1 MKNYILGKFISRV
14 STPIPHREGLGVGLL
29 LLFFTFHFSLFTLT
43 SCSEPESSLVEFYE
57 DNKLNT
63 PNDTVYSVLGIINK
77 MQKLADR
84 TVILGE
90 IRGDLTE
97 ITENASNDLQQLANF
112 TADADN
118 AYNEVADYYAVIQN
132 CNFFLSRVD
141 TMLSKRGEKV
151 FAREYAAVKAF
162 RAWTYLQLAIHYG
175 SVPFVTQPILT
186 EKEGDVSLY
195 PKYDILQIA
204 DYFINDLAPY
214 VDTKTPEW
222 GNMNSLPSARFF
234 IPVRVLLGDLCLWS
248 GRYQEAAKYYHDY
261 FTVLNNT
268 HPLGITRAQWADYE
282 FTATTSNFSSA
293 FSRGNDETI
302 SYIPMETSEYDG
314 IISLL
319 PDVFN
324 STEDNNY
331 FFQVTSSGALKQ
343 LSRVQHYTLVYSD
356 PSTQMIDTI
365 SPPDTLIYENENLR
379 GDLRLYS
386 ILTQR
391 ASGTINTNYSSIRQT
406 NNKFPT
412 SRNSNSNSV
421 THQTIL
427 PTVTTYRLA
436 PIYLRYAEAL
446 NRAGFP
452 ESAFAV
458 LKWGLNYVTL
468 ERGYISSA
476 EQARAGGLIQ
486 FSQYSFTRENT
497 SGIHSRG
504 CGDADADTTYIIPS
518 LPTRNDSIL
527 YVENLLIDE
536 MALEEAFEGFRFADL
551 QRIALHRN
559 DPAFL
564 ADKIARRSGTL
575 NAALYQKL
583 IDKKNWYL
591 PLE

>member
-1 MKNYILGKFISRV
+1 MSRV

-29 LLFFTFHFSLFTLT
+29 LLFFISHFSLFTLS
-43 SCSEPESSLVEFYE
+43 SCTEPESSLVEFYE
-57 DNKLNT
+57 DNNLNT
-63 PNDTVYSVLGIINK
+63 PNDTVYSLLGIVNK
-77 MQKLADR
+77 IQKLADR

-97 ITENASNDLQQLANF
+97 VTENASNDLQQLANF
-112 TADADN
+112 TADANN
-118 AYNEVADYYAVIQN
+118 AYNEVSDYYAVIQN

-141 TMLSKRGEKV
+141 TMLTKRGEKV

-186 EKEGDVSLY
+186 EKEGDVNLY
-195 PKYDILQIA
+195 PKYDIQQIA
-204 DYFINDLAPY
+204 DYFITDLAPY

-222 GNMNSLPSARFF
+222 GNMNSLPSTKLF

-261 FTVLNNT
+261 FTVLNNAR
-268 HPLGITRAQWADYE
+268 PIGINRTMWTDHE
-282 FTATTSNFSSA
+282 FTMLASGYTSA
-293 FSRGNDETI
+293 FNRSGDETL
-302 SYIPMETSEYDG
+302 SYILMETSEYNG

-331 FFQVTSSGALKQ
+331 YFQATSSGALKQ
-343 LSRVQHYTLVYSD
+343 LSRAQHYTMVYSD

-365 SPPDTLIYENENLR
+365 SPPDTLTYVNENMR

-386 ILTQR
+386 VLSQR
-391 ASGTINTNYSSIRQT
+391 SSGTTNTNYSSIRQT
-406 NNKFPT
+406 NSKFPT
-412 SRNSNSNSV
+412 SANSNRNSV
-421 THQTIL
+421 THQLIL

-436 PIYLRYAEAL
+436 PVYLRYAEAL
-446 NRAGFP
+446 NRAGYP

-458 LKWGLNYVTL
+458 LKWGINYITL
-468 ERGYISSA
+468 ERGYISAA
-476 EQARAGGLIQ
+476 EQARAGSLIQ

-527 YVENLLIDE
+527 YVENLLVDE
-536 MALEEAFEGFRFADL
+536 MALEESFEGFRFADL

-559 DPAFL
+559 DPSFL
-564 ADKIARRSGTL
+564 ANKVARRSGTL
-575 NAALYQKL
+575 DAALYQRL
-583 IDKKNWYL
+583 TDKKNWYL